1 MTPSSYDI
9 PLHDIKP
16 LMEVPDSSLTFLLLG
31 LVVMTLLVAGGGYL
45 FYKHLRERKQVN
57 LRKEHYRALKDVD
70 FTSPKKAAYQITE
83 HGRFFAEDS
92 QRLKETYENLVERL
106 ESYKYRLEVAPI
118 DDESRSYYKIYLEMI
133 DV

>member
-1 MTPSSYDI
+1 MIPSSYDI

-31 LVVMTLLVAGGGYL
+31 LFVVTLLVVGGLYL
-45 FYKHLRERKQVN
+45 FYQHFKQNKEVN
-57 LRKEHYRALKDVD
+57 LRKKQYKALKNVD
-70 FTSPKKAAYQITE
+70 FKSPKEAAYKITE
-83 HGRFFAEDS
+83 YGRFFADDS
-92 QRLKETYENLVERL
+92 QRLKEAYENLTERL
-106 ESYKYRLEVAPI
+106 EPYKYRLEVAPI

>member
-1 MTPSSYDI
+1 MIPSSYDI

-31 LVVMTLLVAGGGYL
+31 LFVVTLLVVGGVYL
-45 FYKHLRERKQVN
+45 FYQRFKQSKQVN
-57 LRKEHYRALKDVD
+57 LRKQHYRALKDVD
-70 FTSPKKAAYQITE
+70 FKTPKEAAYQITE

-92 QRLKETYENLVERL
+92 PRLKETYENLVERL